1 MEELK
6 RQREVQERANETIT
20 AQLEQLVLTAP
31 RSEVPSP
38 PPDIPPAAPE
48 SASPSREP
56 RLPPPERFSGEESGC
71 GPFLTQCSLIF
82 ELQPS
87 SFPTDRSRIA
97 YLMTVM
103 SGRALTWASAV
114 WEQKSP
120 VCARLEDF
128 TAELKR
134 VFGPPG
140 SDRISSRG
148 LFRLRQGTRT
158 VGEYSIEFRTLAAN
172 SSWCHVSLYDAF
184 AQGLSGEIK
193 DELAARSCQ
202 GTLIL
207 SSTWQRESITEF
219 ENGRVPVA
227 RRHSG
232 Y

>member
-120 VCARLEDF
+120 
-128 TAELKR
+128 
-134 VFGPPG
+134 
-140 SDRISSRG
+140 
-148 LFRLRQGTRT
+148 
-158 VGEYSIEFRTLAAN
+158 
-172 SSWCHVSLYDAF
+172 
-184 AQGLSGEIK
+184 GLSGEIK
-193 DELAARSCQ
+193 DELAARELPRDINS
-202 GTLIL
+202 LIDVA
-207 SSTWQRESITEF
+207 TRIDNRV

-227 RRHSG
+227 REALGLLVFVFLRSVPRGH
-232 Y
+232 

>member
-1 MEELK
+1 
-6 RQREVQERANETIT
+6 
-20 AQLEQLVLTAP
+20 
-31 RSEVPSP
+31 
-38 PPDIPPAAPE
+38 
-48 SASPSREP
+48 
-56 RLPPPERFSGEESGC
+56 
-71 GPFLTQCSLIF
+71 
-82 ELQPS
+82 
-87 SFPTDRSRIA
+87 
-97 YLMTVM
+97 M

-193 DELAARSCQ
+193 DELAARELPRDINSLIDVATRIDNRIRERQSTRSQ
-202 GTLIL
+202 GGTRATSFRLPSERPAGPLAPLERGYPSALHRKGLSGAEGSDTEPMQVGRARL
-207 SSTWQRESITEF
+207 SSAARQQRVDSRCCLYCGEAGHFIAHC
-219 ENGRVPVA
+219 PVKGSA
-227 RRHSG
+227 HQ
-232 Y
+232 

>member
-120 VCARLEDF
+120 EPETILPASCLTTTLTWEVEATVRRLQATQPDPGG
-128 TAELKR
+128 
-134 VFGPPG
+134 GPPG
-140 SDRISSRG
+140 RMFVPDQARAAVFGVGSRFQSCLSSRG
-148 LFRLRQGTRT
+148 T
-158 VGEYSIEFRTLAAN
+158 
-172 SSWCHVSLYDAF
+172 
-184 AQGLSGEIK
+184 
-193 DELAARSCQ
+193 
-202 GTLIL
+202 
-207 SSTWQRESITEF
+207 
-219 ENGRVPVA
+219 
-227 RRHSG
+227 
-232 Y
+232 

>member
-120 VCARLEDF
+120 SCRGFQGTGNHLACLLPDHNTDLGGGGHGPPPPSHPARPRRRSARPHVCARP
-128 TAELKR
+128 
-134 VFGPPG
+134 GPRSSIGVG
-140 SDRISSRG
+140 SRFQSCLSSRG
-148 LFRLRQGTRT
+148 T
-158 VGEYSIEFRTLAAN
+158 
-172 SSWCHVSLYDAF
+172 
-184 AQGLSGEIK
+184 
-193 DELAARSCQ
+193 
-202 GTLIL
+202 
-207 SSTWQRESITEF
+207 
-219 ENGRVPVA
+219 
-227 RRHSG
+227 
-232 Y
+232 